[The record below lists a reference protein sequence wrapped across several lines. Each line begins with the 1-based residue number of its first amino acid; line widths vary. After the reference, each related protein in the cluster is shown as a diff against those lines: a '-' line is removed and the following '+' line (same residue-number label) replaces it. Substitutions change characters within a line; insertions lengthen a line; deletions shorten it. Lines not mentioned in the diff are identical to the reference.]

1 MPMDE
6 RRATSWARAA
16 FSGADLGHAAR
27 SGRAVR
33 FAAKMMQ
40 SPAASIPTLCGSK
53 SAAKAAYMLLQNEE
67 VTHEAL
73 LEAVFEQTAA
83 RCASQACGVLAIQDT
98 MTASFGGVEDR
109 EGLGPVNDQE
119 RTKGFLVHTALALHA
134 GTHEVLGVLDQ
145 HVWSRS
151 SDKRPRDESAWH
163 RRKRSRESERW
174 SQMESNVA
182 RRLPSNHVIAVFD
195 REGDIFEVFE
205 TLDEL
210 QHSFVIRATQNR
222 LVAGDVDEVHYSL
235 DHARA
240 APIVTHRTIEVPARG
255 GGRGAR
261 VAHLQIRATRV
272 SVQPPK
278 NRDRQ
283 GTAQWMNVVLVEETN
298 PPSKKEALCWF
309 LLTREPID
317 TAEQVL
323 FVVGCYEARWKIEE
337 FHMGLK
343 TGCSLEARQLTS
355 DHRLKN
361 FLAFATAI
369 ACELLKLRD
378 ASRRTDL
385 QACDVLTPIQL
396 EILRETH
403 PRITSASTA
412 LVTLKAVAELGGFY
426 GSNKDKRPGWR
437 TLWTGF
443 RQIVE
448 KEKGYLLAL
457 RKTDPQAWAAAISLT
472 PAHRIGEP

>member
-1 MPMDE
+1 MDE
-6 RRATSWARAA
+6 RKAMSWAQAA
-16 FSGADLGHAAR
+16 FGRTDLGHAAR
-27 SGRAVR
+27 AGRAVL

-40 SPAASIPTLCGSK
+40 SPAASIPTLCGSR
-53 SAAKAAYMLLQNEE
+53 SAAKAAYMLLRNEE
-67 VTHEAL
+67 VTHQAL
-73 LEAVFEQTAA
+73 LEGVFEQTAV
-83 RCASQACGVLAIQDT
+83 RCASQSGGVLVIQDT
-98 MTASFGGVEDR
+98 TAASFGGVEDR
-109 EGLGPVNDQE
+109 DGLGPVNDQQWI
-119 RTKGFLVHTALALHA
+119 KGFLVHTALAVSA
-134 GTHEVLGVLDQ
+134 QTHEVLGVLDQ
-145 HVWSRS
+145 QVWSRS
-151 SDKRPRDESAWH
+151 SDKKPRDEAAWE

-174 SQMESNVA
+174 SQMERNVA
-182 RRLPSNHVIAVFD
+182 RRLPSPRVIAAFD

-205 TLDEL
+205 TMDEL

-222 LVAGDVDEVHYSL
+222 LVDDDGDEVHYSL
-235 DHARA
+235 DQARA
-240 APIVTHRTIEVPARG
+240 APIVAQRTVDVPARG

-261 VAHLQIRATRV
+261 VAQLQVRATRV
-272 SVQPPK
+272 EVAPPK
-278 NRDRQ
+278 NRGRQ
-283 GTAQWMNVVLVEETN
+283 GTAQWMNVVLVEETA
-298 PPSKKEALCWF
+298 PPSEKEALRWF

-323 FVVGCYEARWKIEE
+323 FVVGCYEARWKVEE
-337 FHMGLK
+337 FHMALK

-369 ACELLKLRD
+369 ACELLRFRD

-385 QACDVLTPIQL
+385 QASDVLTPIQL
-396 EILRETH
+396 EILRESH
-403 PRITSASTA
+403 PRITSTSTA
-412 LVTLKAVAELGGFY
+412 LATLKAVAELGGFY

-443 RQIVE
+443 RRIVE

-457 RKTDPQAWAAAISLT
+457 RKTDPKTWAIAVALT

>member
-1 MPMDE
+1 
-6 RRATSWARAA
+6 
-16 FSGADLGHAAR
+16 
-27 SGRAVR
+27 
-33 FAAKMMQ
+33 MMQ
-40 SPAASIPTLCGSK
+40 SPAASIPTLCESR

-67 VTHEAL
+67 VTHQGL
-73 LEAVFEQTAA
+73 LEGVFEQTAA
-83 RCASQACGVLAIQDT
+83 RCASQAGGVLVIQDT
-98 MTASFGGVEDR
+98 MAASFGGAEDR
-109 EGLGPVNDQE
+109 QGLGPVNDQQQ
-119 RTKGFLVHTALALHA
+119 TKGFLVHTALALGA
-134 GTHEVLGVLDQ
+134 RTHEVLGVLDQ

-151 SDKRPRDESAWH
+151 SDKKPRDESAWD

-174 SQMESNVA
+174 SQMERQIA
-182 RRLPSNHVIAVFD
+182 RRLPSTHVIAVFD

-205 TLDEL
+205 TVDEL

-222 LVAGDVDEVHYSL
+222 LVASDGEQVYSL
-235 DHARA
+235 DQART
-240 APIVTHRTIEVPARG
+240 APVIAQRTVEVPARG

-261 VAHLQIRATRV
+261 VAHLQVRAARV
-272 SVQPPK
+272 NVQPPK

-283 GTAQWMNVVLVEETN
+283 GGAQWMNIVLVEETN
-298 PPSKKEALCWF
+298 PPSEKEALRWF

-323 FVVGCYEARWKIEE
+323 LVVGHYEARWKIEE

-378 ASRRTDL
+378 VSRRTDL
-385 QACDVLTPIQL
+385 QASDVLTPIQL

-403 PRITSASTA
+403 PRITAASTA
-412 LVTLKAVAELGGFY
+412 LATLKAVAELGGFY

-443 RQIVE
+443 RRIVE

-457 RKTDPQAWAAAISLT
+457 RKTDPTAWAAAVALT
-472 PAHRIGEP
+472 PAYRIGEP